1 MTLKDVVFEL
11 TKNICSAQYT
21 DYLSTQQHGDSSF
34 YQEGFLQGYNYALLM
49 LLQMSNIDDLTFSSI
64 RDIIEEKKGDK

>member
-11 TKNICSAQYT
+11 TKNICSANYT
-21 DYLSTQQHGDSSF
+21 NYLAAQRQGDYK
-34 YQEGFLQGYNYALLM
+34 EGFLQGYNYALLM